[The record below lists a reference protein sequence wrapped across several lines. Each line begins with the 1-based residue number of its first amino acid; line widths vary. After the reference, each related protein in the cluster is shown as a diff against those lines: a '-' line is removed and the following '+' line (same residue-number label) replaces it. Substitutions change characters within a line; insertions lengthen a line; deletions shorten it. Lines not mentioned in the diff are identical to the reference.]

1 MPVDEIVRHILEI
14 LSLFEWKTKGSP
26 TPVEDFKSAVSSFL
40 LATCESSVDVLKAV
54 QKRRNELLDK
64 DTVIKCLCNLELT
77 GDSLLRAV
85 LTVGSCPELVSA
97 LGLFHSRGVKP
108 TFKQLWDST
117 TDSDAARRLLIRTAR
132 CGQASTVEEWKA
144 LLDEVLELTLS
155 VYADVIKPEES
166 MDIVIREMLSDPN
179 IPHERS
185 VLQLFLTL
193 DKNSSKENNHNRLS
207 LEKSAELLIGKSEEL
222 MQEASAPSDPI
233 LRESRSLAEAAR
245 EIAPK
250 MAAQQIKLLDIV
262 DLSCEL
268 GSTALPVAIKFAE
281 PYPFLEEI
289 VKLDGNYKQMAAL
302 LTNVSAPIAL
312 CTALTEEDCCD
323 RERFIEDPEYRKET
337 IIGLAMTEDD
347 VMYADALQLAQDF
360 KMNDWPVHFSSLE
373 NALTSLS
380 VQEAKTI
387 LKSRGHLARL
397 RSDLDRLHSQLRTL
411 VGPLMTS
418 NEQFVAYCTLFADGQ
433 PERAAL
439 PVIKRILEKKRDTKA
454 VRLFK
459 DKDYLKNIIISMPDR
474 VILSLVE
481 GLLSIPVGSEACE
494 SAARVLLDGTDIR
507 PAANPA
513 VIFALL
519 GNDEANFVD
528 LVANKSV
535 SDEIEYL
542 ERAVL
547 ILEATPNVNV
557 RLLEVVRVKQV
568 IDNLNRQTISF
579 CPVAS
584 RTSREALNAANT
596 Y

>member
-1 MPVDEIVRHILEI
+1 
-14 LSLFEWKTKGSP
+14 
-26 TPVEDFKSAVSSFL
+26 
-40 LATCESSVDVLKAV
+40 
-54 QKRRNELLDK
+54 
-64 DTVIKCLCNLELT
+64 
-77 GDSLLRAV
+77 
-85 LTVGSCPELVSA
+85 
-97 LGLFHSRGVKP
+97 
-108 TFKQLWDST
+108 
-117 TDSDAARRLLIRTAR
+117 
-132 CGQASTVEEWKA
+132 
-144 LLDEVLELTLS
+144 
-155 VYADVIKPEES
+155 
-166 MDIVIREMLSDPN
+166 
-179 IPHERS
+179 
-185 VLQLFLTL
+185 
-193 DKNSSKENNHNRLS
+193 
-207 LEKSAELLIGKSEEL
+207 
-222 MQEASAPSDPI
+222 
-233 LRESRSLAEAAR
+233 
-245 EIAPK
+245 
-250 MAAQQIKLLDIV
+250 
-262 DLSCEL
+262 
-268 GSTALPVAIKFAE
+268 
-281 PYPFLEEI
+281 
-289 VKLDGNYKQMAAL
+289 MAAL
-302 LTNVSAPIAL
+302 LTNVSAPVAL
-312 CTALTEEDCCD
+312 CTALTEEDCGVWTKNDFLLKYEQALRCLEPQLNENLVEQVPPSVLISQVTMED
-323 RERFIEDPEYRKET
+323 GNDPEYRKET

-347 VMYADALQLAQDF
+347 VMYADAIQLAQDF

-513 VIFALL
+513 V
-519 GNDEANFVD
+519 
-528 LVANKSV
+528 

-557 RLLEVVRVKQV
+557 RLLEVVRWVS
-568 IDNLNRQTISF
+568 INRRLLDFQNFQKYGICLGIS
-579 CPVAS
+579 CA
-584 RTSREALNAANT
+584 
-596 Y
+596 